1 MFLQS
6 PHVVRG
12 LARQRD
18 DLSTR
23 CDVCGMFG
31 DAMTTPIKWE
41 RKGNGFTETQAHVG
55 KFRLRV
61 WADYDGWCIPCGTAW
76 QKWYWAVEGHQCR
89 VLASGGAPTIGRAK
103 SMAEACAKAAT
114 KAGLR

>member
-1 MFLQS
+1 
-6 PHVVRG
+6 
-12 LARQRD
+12 
-18 DLSTR
+18 
-23 CDVCGMFG
+23 MFG

-41 RKGNGFTETQAHVG
+41 RKGGITETQAHVG

-61 WADYDGWCIPCGTAW
+61 WSRGEDIERFVPLAW
-76 QKWYWAVEGHQCR
+76 QRWDWAVEGHQCR

>member
-1 MFLQS
+1 MLRQS
-6 PHVVRG
+6 PNVVRG
-12 LARQRD
+12 ARQRRD
-18 DLSTR
+18 DLR
-23 CDVCGMFG
+23 GGGDVRGVLG
-31 DAMTTPIKWE
+31 DAVIKWE
-41 RKGNGFTETQAHVG
+41 RKGNGTTETQARVG

-76 QKWYWAVEGHQCR
+76 QKWSWSVEGHQCR

-103 SMAEACAKAAT
+103 AMAEACAKAAT